1 MSRTRARLLPFLA
14 LTGALTLAAC
24 GGDAQTPAG
33 GSAADTAAGTGAS
46 TGGTTTLKVGVNPV
60 PHGEILEYV
69 AEELAPE
76 AGLDVEVV
84 EFTDY
89 VQPNVALDEGA
100 LDANYFQHQPY
111 LDQQIADAGY
121 EFTALAPVHL
131 EPLGVYSDSL
141 KSLDELPQ
149 GGTVAIPNDPT
160 NGGRAL
166 DLLAAEG
173 VITLADTEG
182 SPTVLDIEDNPKDLE
197 FSEVEAAQLPRSL
210 ADVDAAVI
218 NGNYAIEADLSPAED
233 AIAAESAK
241 GNPYAN
247 LLVVRTEDADD
258 KALNTLADL
267 LQRPEVADFIEEKY
281 QGAVIPAS

>member
-1 MSRTRARLLPFLA
+1 MSIRRPSLLTLLA

-24 GGDAQTPAG
+24 GGET
-33 GSAADTAAGTGAS
+33 GSADDTADDAAGSAGAENTTLTVGAS
-46 TGGTTTLKVGVNPV
+46 TV
-60 PHGEILEYV
+60 PHGEILQFV
-69 AEELAPE
+69 ADELAAD
-76 AGLDVEVV
+76 AGLKIEIV

-121 EFTALAPVHL
+121 DFVGLVPVHL

-141 KSLDELPQ
+141 GSIAEIPQ

-173 VITLADTEG
+173 LITLAETEG
-182 SPTVLDIEDNPKDLE
+182 SPTVLDIDENPKDIE
-197 FSEVEAAQLPRSL
+197 FTEVEAAQLPRSL

-218 NGNYAIEADLSPAED
+218 NGNYAIEADLSPAQD
-233 AIAAESAK
+233 AIAAEAAE

-247 LLVVRTEDADD
+247 LLVVRAEDQDD
-258 KALNTLADL
+258 EALVALAEL
-267 LQRPEVADFIEEKY
+267 LQSNEVATFIEDTY
-281 QGAVIPAS
+281 SGAVIPAS